1 MELNS
6 KLPPTQV
13 TYVQL
18 NEDNLSKF
26 IESKQFLSDSYIRP
40 LLEKGIALG
49 FTFDNIKETFKTF
62 LNPSN
67 LDLSKK
73 DIDYSSLINE
83 EVFIERL
90 ILLSVQNNQS
100 KNPGN
105 SGYENDDDENDDDPS
120 ERLNANFLNSEDFD
134 ENKNDIN
141 DSDYY
146 NNQQM
151 ADSFQNKLIL
161 DSKKQIKSNVANP
174 AQKKAVAYQKI
185 HQEHQEFLS
194 QSMNRI
200 NDKSNLR
207 PIIVD
212 SNDVGSSS
220 HLNKQVFNFSR
231 VKQVVDFFEKRQH
244 KIYVI
249 LSQWRKEQIMGI
261 NNMVSG
267 GQSSQ
272 STNATVNA
280 ERQALLEMEQ
290 KDQVQYTPS
299 KKVGGKRI
307 VCDDDSCML
316 KLACNNKGIIVSN
329 DNFKRFLNHNEDFK
343 LVIEER
349 VLMYSFIGDTFM
361 PAEDPLG
368 KGGPSLDNFLRFES
382 FSNQQYLQRC
392 PYKKKCTY
400 GSKCKYWHPE
410 RTQPQ
415 GGQVFKTAFQNVM
428 EDSQHEKMRVEI
440 ILSSQTGENIIFTE
454 NRKLTQSPNFSK
466 ESKLPPNFPLMYNT
480 TSDESNND
488 ELNKINLTRKF
499 INKNSIIKPQS
510 FIDEQ
515 SSDLRSMGHN
525 QNINFQHKFKPQNV
539 ANIIESNW
547 LNNKNANFD
556 DFSLADSKSDNN
568 LSQHASKF
576 GSLIQNNTNLKN
588 SIKFQNSS
596 RENENSIRAQLSAV
610 LSQEQVNN
618 VLKQYPNETDLEKL
632 IFLAGSLSFDM

>member
-1 MELNS
+1 MDLNS
-6 KLPPTQV
+6 KLPPSQV

-90 ILLSVQNNQS
+90 ILLSVQNNQLS
-100 KNPGN
+100 KNSGN
-105 SGYENDDDENDDDPS
+105 SGYENDDDDNEDDPS

-151 ADSFQNKLIL
+151 ADSFQNKLNL
-161 DSKKQIKSNVANP
+161 DSKKQIKTNLTNP

-212 SNDVGSSS
+212 SNDVGSSN

-316 KLACNNKGIIVSN
+316 KLACQNKGIIVSN

-466 ESKLPPNFPLMYNT
+466 ESKLPQNFSLMYNT
-480 TSDESNND
+480 SDEANND
-488 ELNKINLTRKF
+488 DKIIPRKF
-499 INKNSIIKPQS
+499 INKNHIIKPQS

-525 QNINFQHKFKPQNV
+525 QNISFQPKFKPQNL
-539 ANIIESNW
+539 IESNW

-556 DFSLADSKSDNN
+556 DFSLADSKSDN
-568 LSQHASKF
+568 LSQHSSKF